1 MTKYKI
7 LIDNSAL
14 QDIQEITDWYNEQ
27 LSGLGTR
34 CQNQVKKQINTL
46 KINPQAYGIRYS
58 DIRCML
64 IKKFPFLVHFVVD
77 EAAVVVEIFA
87 VIHTS
92 RNPTIW
98 EERRMK

>member
-1 MTKYKI
+1 
-7 LIDNSAL
+7 
-14 QDIQEITDWYNEQ
+14 
-27 LSGLGTR
+27 
-34 CQNQVKKQINTL
+34 
-46 KINPQAYGIRYS
+46 
-58 DIRCML
+58 ML